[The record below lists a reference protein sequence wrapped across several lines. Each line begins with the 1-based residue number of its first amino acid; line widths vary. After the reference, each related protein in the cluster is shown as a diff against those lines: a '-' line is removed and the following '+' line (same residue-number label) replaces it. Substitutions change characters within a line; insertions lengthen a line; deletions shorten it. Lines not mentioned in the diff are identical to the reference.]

1 MIGQVEH
8 MEVSLA
14 THDDIFDLYFDVQ
27 DNSFKCWSAVF
38 CYLQEER
45 SVGRPKKNP
54 LSVTVTTT
62 DYLKVDYLFD
72 RLLDVKKPILI
83 LGPTGHGKSTFIRN
97 YVYEKESE

>member
-1 MIGQVEH
+1 MRSIIRKKTPSP
-8 MEVSLA
+8 SLF
-14 THDDIFDLYFDVQ
+14 FDLFFDVQ
-27 DNSFKCWSAVF
+27 TNSFHKWSAVY
-38 CYLQEER
+38 CYLSEER

-54 LSVTVTTT
+54 LAVTVTTT

-72 RLLDVKKPILI
+72 RLLEVKKPVLI